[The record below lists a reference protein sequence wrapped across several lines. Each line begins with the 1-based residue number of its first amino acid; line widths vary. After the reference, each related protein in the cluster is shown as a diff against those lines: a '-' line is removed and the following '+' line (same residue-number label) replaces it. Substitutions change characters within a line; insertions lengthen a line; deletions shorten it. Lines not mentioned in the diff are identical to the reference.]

1 MLGPLKIFCC
11 NSNPSLARK
20 VASLL
25 DMEVSQALVGRF
37 SDGEVRVE
45 IHENVR
51 GMDVFILQSISP
63 PVNDNLVELLVMVDA
78 LKRAS
83 AKRINVVV
91 PYYGYGRQDQKEKP
105 RVPITAKVV
114 ADLLTTAGAHRLVTI
129 DLHSEQIQGFFRMP
143 VDHLSA
149 TEVLLE
155 DLRLRLRGDEIVVAP
170 DANGVP
176 RARSFADRLKVD
188 LAIMDYRRTSGEPY
202 VQIVGNVNKRRVV
215 ILDDMINTGK
225 TLERTAQG
233 AMVAGAA
240 SVEAYGVHSLL
251 SGNAVRRL
259 EGSPLS
265 VVTVTDSVASS
276 TEAVPSGILRSVSI
290 APLLAEAVRRIHYEE
305 SLSAMFLKVC

>member
-25 DMEVSQALVGRF
+25 NMEVSQALVGRF
-37 SDGEVRVE
+37 SDGEVQIE

-51 GMDVFILQSISP
+51 GMDVFVIQSISP
-63 PVNDNLVELLVMVDA
+63 PVNDNLLELLVMVDA

-83 AKRINVVV
+83 ANRINVVV

-114 ADLLTTAGAHRLVTI
+114 ADLLTAVGTHRLVTI
-129 DLHSEQIQGFFRMP
+129 DLHSEQVQGFFRIP

-188 LAIMDYRRTSGEPY
+188 LAIMDYRRTGGEPY
-202 VQIVGNVNKRRVV
+202 VQMVGNVTGRRVV
-215 ILDDMINTGK
+215 ILDDMINTGR

-233 AMVAGAA
+233 AMQAGAA
-240 SVEAYGVHSLL
+240 SVEAYGVHALL
-251 SGNAVRRL
+251 SENAVGRL
-259 EGSPLS
+259 ERSS
-265 VVTVTDSVASS
+265 VDVVTVTDSVALS
-276 TEAVPSGILRSVSI
+276 TEAVSSKVLRSVSI

>member
-37 SDGEVRVE
+37 SDGEVRIE

-51 GMDVFILQSISP
+51 GMDVFVLQSISP
-63 PVNDNLVELLVMVDA
+63 PVNDNLLELLVMVDA

-83 AKRINVVV
+83 ANRINVVV

-114 ADLLTTAGAHRLVTI
+114 ADLLTAAGAHRLVTI
-129 DLHSEQIQGFFRMP
+129 DLHSEQIQGFFRIP

-155 DLRLRLRGDEIVVAP
+155 DLRQRLRGGEIVVAP

-188 LAIMDYRRTSGEPY
+188 LAILDYRRTGGEPY
-202 VQIVGNVNKRRVV
+202 VQIVGNVKNRRVV

-233 AMVAGAA
+233 AMLAGAA
-240 SVEAYGVHSLL
+240 SVEAYGVHALL
-251 SGNAVRRL
+251 SQNAVRRL
-259 EGSPLS
+259 EGSSLS
-265 VVTVTDSVASS
+265 VVTVTDSVAPSAEAESS
-276 TEAVPSGILRSVSI
+276 RIIRSVSI

>member
-11 NSNPSLARK
+11 NSNPSLAQK

-25 DMEVSQALVGRF
+25 DLEVGQALVGRF
-37 SDGEVRVE
+37 SDGEVRIE

-51 GMDVFILQSISP
+51 GMDVFVIQSISP
-63 PVNDNLVELLVMVDA
+63 PVNENLVELLVMLDA

-83 AKRINVVV
+83 ANRINVVV
-91 PYYGYGRQDQKEKP
+91 PYYGYGRQDQKVRP

-114 ADLLTTAGAHRLVTI
+114 ADLITAAGAHRLVTI
-129 DLHSEQIQGFFRMP
+129 DLHSEQIQGFFRIP

-188 LAIMDYRRTSGEPY
+188 LAILDYRRTGGEPY
-202 VQIVGNVNKRRVV
+202 AQIVGNVKDRRVV
-215 ILDDMINTGK
+215 ILDDMINTGQ
-225 TLERTAQG
+225 TVVRAARG
-233 AMVAGAA
+233 AMLAGAA
-240 SVEAYGVHSLL
+240 SVEAYGVHALL
-251 SGNAVRRL
+251 SGNALKRL
-259 EGSPLS
+259 EDSDLS
-265 VVTVTDSVASS
+265 LLTVTDSVALSK
-276 TEAVPSGILRSVSI
+276 EALSSGILRSLSI
-290 APLLAEAVRRIHYEE
+290 APLLAEAVRRIHYDE

>member
-1 MLGPLKIFCC
+1 
-11 NSNPSLARK
+11 
-20 VASLL
+20 
-25 DMEVSQALVGRF
+25 MEVSQALVGRF
-37 SDGEVRVE
+37 SDGEVRIE

-51 GMDVFILQSISP
+51 GMDVFVLQSISP
-63 PVNDNLVELLVMVDA
+63 PVNDNLLELLVMVDA

-83 AKRINVVV
+83 ANRINVVV

-114 ADLLTTAGAHRLVTI
+114 ADLLTAAGAHRLVTI
-129 DLHSEQIQGFFRMP
+129 DLHSEQIQGFFRIP

-188 LAIMDYRRTSGEPY
+188 LAIMDYRRTGGEPY
-202 VQIVGNVNKRRVV
+202 VQIVGNVKKRRVV
-215 ILDDMINTGK
+215 ILDDMINTGR

-233 AMVAGAA
+233 AVLAGAA
-240 SVEAYGVHSLL
+240 SVEAYGVHALL
-251 SGNAVRRL
+251 SENAVRRL
-259 EGSPLS
+259 EESSLD
-265 VVTVTDSVASS
+265 VVTVTDSVALSA
-276 TEAVPSGILRSVSI
+276 EAVSSRTIRSVSI

>member
-1 MLGPLKIFCC
+1 
-11 NSNPSLARK
+11 
-20 VASLL
+20 
-25 DMEVSQALVGRF
+25 MEVSQALVGRF
-37 SDGEVRVE
+37 SDGEVRIE

-51 GMDVFILQSISP
+51 GMDVFVLQSISP
-63 PVNDNLVELLVMVDA
+63 PVNDNLLELLVMVDA

-83 AKRINVVV
+83 ANRINVVV

-114 ADLLTTAGAHRLVTI
+114 ADLLTAAGAHRLVTI
-129 DLHSEQIQGFFRMP
+129 DLHSEQIQGFFRIP

-188 LAIMDYRRTSGEPY
+188 LAIMDYRRTGGEPY
-202 VQIVGNVNKRRVV
+202 VQIVGNVKKRRVV
-215 ILDDMINTGK
+215 ILDDMINTGR

-233 AMVAGAA
+233 AMLAGAA
-240 SVEAYGVHSLL
+240 SVEAYGVHALL
-251 SGNAVRRL
+251 SENAVRRL
-259 EGSPLS
+259 EESSLD
-265 VVTVTDSVASS
+265 VVTVTDSVALSA
-276 TEAVPSGILRSVSI
+276 EAVSSRTIRSVSI

>member
-1 MLGPLKIFCC
+1 MLGALRVFCC
-11 NSNPSLARK
+11 NSNPSLAWK

-51 GMDVFILQSISP
+51 GMDVFVLQSISP
-63 PVNDNLVELLVMVDA
+63 PVNDNLLELLVMVDA

-83 AKRINVVV
+83 AGRINVVV

-105 RVPITAKVV
+105 RVPIAAKVV
-114 ADLLTTAGAHRLVTI
+114 ADLLTGAGADRLVTI
-129 DLHSEQIQGFFRMP
+129 DLHSEQIQGFFRVP

-155 DLRLRLRGDEIVVAP
+155 DLRLRLEGDEIVVAP

-188 LAIMDYRRTSGEPY
+188 LAIMDYRRTGGEPY
-202 VQIVGNVNKRRVV
+202 VQIVGNVKGRRVV
-215 ILDDMINTGK
+215 ILDDMINTGR
-225 TLERTAQG
+225 TLERTAQS
-233 AMVAGAA
+233 ALLAGAA
-240 SVEAYGVHSLL
+240 SVEAYGVHAILSENATKRLDGSSLSL
-251 SGNAVRRL
+251 
-259 EGSPLS
+259 
-265 VVTVTDSVASS
+265 VTVTDSVALPAGSLSS
-276 TEAVPSGILRSVSI
+276 RVVRSVSI

-305 SLSAMFLKVC
+305 SLSAMFLKMC

>member
-11 NSNPSLARK
+11 NSNSSLAQK

-37 SDGEVRVE
+37 SDGEVRIE

-51 GMDVFILQSISP
+51 GMDVFVLQSISP
-63 PVNDNLVELLVMVDA
+63 PVNDNLLELLVMVDA

-83 AKRINVVV
+83 ANRINVVV

-114 ADLLTTAGAHRLVTI
+114 ADLLTAAGAHRLVTI
-129 DLHSEQIQGFFRMP
+129 DLHSEQIQGFFRIP

-188 LAIMDYRRTSGEPY
+188 LAIMDYRRTGGEPY
-202 VQIVGNVNKRRVV
+202 VQIVGNVKKRRVV
-215 ILDDMINTGK
+215 ILDDMINTGR

-233 AMVAGAA
+233 AVLAGAA
-240 SVEAYGVHSLL
+240 SVEAYGVHALL
-251 SGNAVRRL
+251 SENAVRRL
-259 EGSPLS
+259 EESSLD
-265 VVTVTDSVASS
+265 VVTVTDSVALSA
-276 TEAVPSGILRSVSI
+276 EAVSSRTIRSVSI

>member
-1 MLGPLKIFCC
+1 M
-11 NSNPSLARK
+11 
-20 VASLL
+20 ASLL

-37 SDGEVRVE
+37 SDGEVRIE

-51 GMDVFILQSISP
+51 GMDVFVLQSISP
-63 PVNDNLVELLVMVDA
+63 PVNDNLLELLVMVDA

-83 AKRINVVV
+83 ANRINVVV

-114 ADLLTTAGAHRLVTI
+114 ADLLTAAGAHRLVTI
-129 DLHSEQIQGFFRMP
+129 DLHSEQIQGFFRIP

-188 LAIMDYRRTSGEPY
+188 LAIMDYRRTGGEPY
-202 VQIVGNVNKRRVV
+202 VQIVGNVKKRRVV
-215 ILDDMINTGK
+215 ILDDMINTGR

-233 AMVAGAA
+233 AVLAGAA
-240 SVEAYGVHSLL
+240 SVEAYGVHALL
-251 SGNAVRRL
+251 SENAVRRL
-259 EGSPLS
+259 EESSLD
-265 VVTVTDSVASS
+265 VVTVTDSVALSA
-276 TEAVPSGILRSVSI
+276 EAVSSRTIRSVSI